1 MVKYKLLKKDL
12 AERNCLSL
20 DEKYLPMSYILIIVV
35 AFIFLRIV
43 GKMLRHFMSPSNVGF
58 WLLILGLLFIPHSAW
73 LSLAI
78 IVGRYVVAPIVR
90 HLPREKKED
99 YSRKKGNRRDDT
111 NWNTIIMLAI
121 PIFWPF
127 LILKLFVKDKT
138 LPNDNRAAGYEE
150 WKKGN
155 GGIL

>member
-1 MVKYKLLKKDL
+1 
-12 AERNCLSL
+12 
-20 DEKYLPMSYILIIVV
+20 MSYILIIVV
-35 AFIFLRIV
+35 AFFLLRIV

-58 WLLILGLLFIPHSAW
+58 WLLILGLLFIPHCAW
-73 LSLAI
+73 ISLAI
-78 IVGRYVVAPIVR
+78 IIGRYVVAPIVR
-90 HLPREKKED
+90 HLPKDNEKD
-99 YSRKKGNRRDDT
+99 YSRKKGNRNDST

-138 LPNDNRAAGYEE
+138 LPSDNRAAEYEE

-155 GGIL
+155 GSIL

>member
-1 MVKYKLLKKDL
+1 
-12 AERNCLSL
+12 
-20 DEKYLPMSYILIIVV
+20 MSYILIIVV
-35 AFIFLRIV
+35 AYFLLRIV

-58 WLLILGLLFIPHSAW
+58 WLMILGLLFIPHCAW
-73 LSLAI
+73 ISLAI

-90 HLPREKKED
+90 HLPKEVTQT
-99 YSRKKGNRRDDT
+99 RKKGGDNT

-138 LPNDNRAAGYEE
+138 LPNDNSPFDYEQHE
-150 WKKGN
+150 KCN
-155 GGIL
+155 GR

>member
-1 MVKYKLLKKDL
+1 
-12 AERNCLSL
+12 
-20 DEKYLPMSYILIIVV
+20 MSYILIIVV
-35 AFIFLRIV
+35 AFFLLRMV

-58 WLLILGLLFIPHSAW
+58 WLLILALLFIPHCAW

-78 IVGRYVVAPIVR
+78 IVGRYVVAPIIR
-90 HLPREKKED
+90 HLPKDDEKD
-99 YSRKKGNRRDDT
+99 YSRKKGNRSDGT

-127 LILKLFVKDKT
+127 LILKMFVKDKT
-138 LPNDNRAAGYEE
+138 LPSDNRAAEYEE

-155 GGIL
+155 GSI